1 MNILIDKLPTEKD
14 GLIINTSFRACILFE
29 IMMTDKK
36 ISDENKILATLD
48 LFFNNLPSNYEKALK
63 NPSQALQVALWFYKG
78 DLKEDIKKEVGYKE
92 KNVTKQVRNDIYSF
106 EFDDEYIFDSFLE
119 QYNIDLNEIDL
130 HWWKFKAM
138 FKGLNENLLFSK
150 IMSYR
155 AIDLSKIKDKE
166 EKKRYKKLKEIY
178 KLPDMRTQ
186 EEKEAEFNSLFW

>member
-14 GLIINTSFRACILFE
+14 GLIINTSFRTCILFE
-29 IMMTDKK
+29 IMMADKK

-155 AIDLSKIKDKE
+155 LIDLSKIKDKE